1 MRLLNIFL
9 GFTLL
14 LPAALDAQPSSK
26 KLAEIEQRFR
36 AQEYDV
42 VLQLSDSLL
51 KSGSA
56 LEETNLTRIHE
67 IRAIVYY
74 TRDELQNS
82 LFSFLSILE
91 MNPSHQL
98 DPVRTSPKIRTY
110 FEEIRRDFLAKK
122 RLAEQNRS
130 RRQEQIDSLQTAIE
144 NRSFARVRGAM
155 IRSIVL
161 PGWGHLH
168 SGKRNK
174 GWTLTALSLGSVG
187 LGTWFSIETA
197 SRENDYLN
205 ETNPA
210 LIQPKYN
217 SFNDAYQMRNSIYL
231 TFAALWIYS
240 QIDLFYFSSDRNT
253 AVPFK
258 KSLTYVPAVSLT
270 RDNRFQLDW
279 RFHW

>member
-1 MRLLNIFL
+1 MRLSHIFL
-9 GFTLL
+9 CFTLL
-14 LPAALDAQPSSK
+14 LPVALVAQHSSK

-36 AQEYDV
+36 AQEYDT

-56 LEETNLTRIHE
+56 LEEDNLIRTHE

-91 MNPSHQL
+91 MNSSHEL
-98 DPVRTSPKIRTY
+98 DPVRTSPKIRSY
-110 FEEIRRDFLAKK
+110 FEEVRRDFLAKQ

-130 RRQEQIDSLQTAIE
+130 RRQEQIDSLQSAIE
-144 NRSFARVRGAM
+144 DRSFARVRGSM
-155 IRSIVL
+155 VRSILL

-168 SGKRNK
+168 SGQRNK
-174 GWTLTALSLGSVG
+174 GWMLTALSLGSIG
-187 LGTWFSIETA
+187 LGTWLSIETA

-205 ETNPA
+205 ETNPL

-217 SFNDAYQMRNSIYL
+217 SFNDAYQMRNGIYL

-240 QIDLFYFSSDRNT
+240 QIDLFYFSSNSPEST
-253 AVPFK
+253 PFK
-258 KSLTYVPAVSLT
+258 KNLSYVPALSIT
-270 RDNRFQLDW
+270 REKHLQLNW
-279 RFHW
+279 RLHW